1 MQSDPSICQPNLSKT
16 AFWDVD
22 WKSIDF
28 EADSLF
34 VIGKVMNYGLWTDII
49 EMLRFYGLERV
60 RQEVVQGAYYKK
72 TALSFLCL
80 ILDLQESN
88 FTAYQRRQARKP
100 VWDH

>member
-1 MQSDPSICQPNLSKT
+1 MPPDQSLHKPNLTKT

-22 WKSIDF
+22 WESIDF
-28 EADSLF
+28 ESDSLF
-34 VIGKVMNYGLWTDII
+34 VMGKVMNYGLWADIV

-60 RQEVVQGAYYKK
+60 RREVVHGAYYKK

-80 ILDLQESN
+80 ILNLQESD

>member
-1 MQSDPSICQPNLSKT
+1 MVKPNLSKT

-22 WKSIDF
+22 MEAIDF

-34 VIGKVMNYGLWTDII
+34 VMGKVMNYGLWADIE

-60 RQEVVQGAYYKK
+60 RREVVDGAYYKK

-80 ILDLQESN
+80 ILDLEESD
-88 FTAYQRRQARKP
+88 FTAYQRRQARQS
-100 VWDH
+100 VWNH